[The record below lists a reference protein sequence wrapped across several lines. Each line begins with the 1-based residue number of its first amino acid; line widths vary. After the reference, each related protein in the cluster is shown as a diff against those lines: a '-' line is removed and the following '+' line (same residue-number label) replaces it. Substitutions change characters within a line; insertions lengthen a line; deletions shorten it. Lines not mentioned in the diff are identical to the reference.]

1 MNAFSIYTRPRM
13 QCVESEIIRH
23 LIIQLMYY
31 RCVGGSHILRI
42 DLFWRVIATYRMMY
56 EHSYVAIN
64 VHVVSVPVFAFAYVY
79 AYTPVYVYHNR

>member
-1 MNAFSIYTRPRM
+1 MRERALMRIHF
-13 QCVESEIIRH
+13 ESEIKTFDNT
-23 LIIQLMYY
+23 MYY
-31 RCVGGSHILRI
+31 RCVGDGSHILTI

-64 VHVVSVPVFAFAYVY
+64 VHVASVPVFAFAYVY

>member
-1 MNAFSIYTRPRM
+1 MNAFSIYTHVRACNALNPKL
-13 QCVESEIIRH
+13 RH

-56 EHSYVAIN
+56 EHNYVAIN